1 VGGCKA
7 KQWHKEV
14 SKRARQQVLVEAA
27 DRGDEDE
34 EAGCSSDD
42 DWLPDQV
49 PPAAD
54 GSQQVVKV
62 VYKVCGFECVL

>member
-1 VGGCKA
+1 M
-7 KQWHKEV
+7 
-14 SKRARQQVLVEAA
+14 LVETA

-42 DWLPDQV
+42 DWLPNQM

-62 VYKVCGFECVL
+62 VYKASGVSLLMHR